1 MQQEFYLT
9 LITELFDKKV
19 PSDTAAVSLV
29 SVDRGTAAVP
39 VAQTELQ
46 ATDTAAVARVTATCD
61 TAAVRLAGALATR
74 RPGIVRCFVVYPTQT
89 PCFHSVPVVRRL
101 VAGVCAAG
109 AACALAI
116 NRPPTDPSGCI
127 NLLPKCKL
135 YSGVNLAHSIHAYSV
150 ERALS
155 VSFRA

>member
-1 MQQEFYLT
+1 LLT
-9 LITELFDKKV
+9 IFLCIEV

-29 SVDRGTAAVP
+29 SFHRGTAAVP

-46 ATDTAAVARVTATCD
+46 AIDTAALAQVTATCD
-61 TAAVRLAGALATR
+61 TAAAWLAGALATR
-74 RPGIVRCFVVYPTQT
+74 RPGIVHCFVVYPTQT
-89 PCFHSVPVVRRL
+89 PCFQSPHSVPLVRRL
-101 VAGVCAAG
+101 VAGVCG
-109 AACALAI
+109 SGVHVGHYC
-116 NRPPTDPSGCI
+116 PPTDPRGLCI

-135 YSGVNLAHSIHAYSV
+135 YSGVNLAHSIQAYSV